1 MDTPS
6 FLIQQLINALFLGS
20 IFALIALGYTMVY
33 GIIEL
38 INFAHGELFTAGSF
52 IGLIVLAALQKVGFV
67 ESHFWITLILVFG
80 LAMTYVAVL
89 GVAIEHVAY
98 KPLRKASR
106 LAAILSA
113 LGMSIF
119 LSNGMMLSQG
129 VSDRAYPPIMGMEG
143 FSILDARITYGQV
156 LIIVLSL
163 LLMVALQ
170 LFVNWTKLGKAM
182 RATAQNKTMARMLGI
197 DIDRTIRLTFMIGP
211 ALGAAAG
218 VMVGLYYGSV
228 RFDMGFIYMIKAF
241 AAAILGGIGSIPG
254 AVLGG
259 MIIGG
264 VEVLWSAFLPSEWKD
279 VTTFIVLILVLYL
292 RPSGILGEHVSETR
306 V

>member
-1 MDTPS
+1 MDNAS
-6 FLIQQLINALFLGS
+6 FIIQQLINAIFLGS
-20 IFALIALGYTMVY
+20 IYSLIALGYTMVY

-38 INFAHGELFTAGSF
+38 INFAHGELFTAGAF
-52 IGLIVLAALQKVGFV
+52 IGIIVLAALQNMGFV
-67 ESHFWITLILVFG
+67 ETHFVLTLILVFG
-80 LAMTYVAVL
+80 MAMAYVAVL

-129 VSDRAYPPIMGMEG
+129 VSDRAYPAIFGLRG
-143 FSILDARITYGQV
+143 FSILDARIAYGQ
-156 LIIVLSL
+156 IFIVILSL
-163 LLMVALQ
+163 VLMVALNM
-170 LFVNWTKLGKAM
+170 FVNWTKLGKAM
-182 RATAQNKTMARMLGI
+182 RATAQNQIMARMLGI
-197 DIDRTIRLTFMIGP
+197 DIDRTIRVTFMIGP

-218 VMVGLYYGSV
+218 VMVGMYYGSV

-279 VTTFIVLILVLYL
+279 VTTFVVLILVLYF
-292 RPSGILGEHVSETR
+292 RPSGILGEHVTESR

>member
-1 MDTPS
+1 VDNAS
-6 FLIQQLINALFLGS
+6 FIIQQLINAIFLGS
-20 IFALIALGYTMVY
+20 IYSLIALGYTMVY

-38 INFAHGELFTAGSF
+38 INFAHGELFTAGAF
-52 IGLIVLAALQKVGFV
+52 IGIIVLAALQNIGFV
-67 ESHFWITLILVFG
+67 ETHFILTLILVFG
-80 LAMTYVAVL
+80 MAMSYVAVL
-89 GVAIEHVAY
+89 GVAIEQVAY

-129 VSDRAYPPIMGMEG
+129 VSDRAYPAILGMEG
-143 FSILDARITYGQV
+143 FLILDARITYGQV
-156 LIIVLSL
+156 FIIVLAL
-163 LLMVALQ
+163 ILMVALNM
-170 LFVNWTKLGKAM
+170 FVNWSKLGKAM
-182 RATAQNKTMARMLGI
+182 RATAQNQTMARMLGI
-197 DIDRTIRLTFMIGP
+197 DIDRTIRVTFIIGP

-218 VMVGLYYGSV
+218 VMVGMYYGSV

-279 VTTFIVLILVLYL
+279 VTTFVVLILVLYL

>member
-6 FLIQQLINALFLGS
+6 FLVQQLINAIFLGS
-20 IFALIALGYTMVY
+20 IYALIALGYTMVY

-38 INFAHGELFTAGSF
+38 INFAHGELFTSGAF
-52 IGLIVLAALQKVGFV
+52 IGIIVLVLLQKFGFV
-67 ESHFWITLILVFG
+67 ESHFILTMILAFG
-80 LAMTYVAVL
+80 LAMAYVAVL

-98 KPLRKASR
+98 KPLRNASR

-129 VSDRAYPPIMGMEG
+129 VSDRAYPQLL
-143 FSILDARITYGQV
+143 SIRGVTIFDARITYGQIF
-156 LIIVLSL
+156 IIILSIA
-163 LLMVALQ
+163 LMVALYA
-170 LFVNWTKLGKAM
+170 FVKGTKLGKAM
-182 RATAQNKTMARMLGI
+182 RATAQNRTMARMCGI
-197 DIDRTIRLTFMIGP
+197 DIDKTIRLTFIIGP

-254 AVLGG
+254 AMLGG

-292 RPSGILGEHVSETR
+292 KPSGILGEDVAETR

>member
-6 FLIQQLINALFLGS
+6 FIIQQLINAFFLGS
-20 IFALIALGYTMVY
+20 IFSLIALGYTMVY

-38 INFAHGELFTAGSF
+38 INFAHGEMFTAGAF
-52 IGLIVLAALQKVGFV
+52 IGVIVLAALQESGFV
-67 ESHFWITLILVFG
+67 DSHFYLSMILTFG
-80 LAMTYVAVL
+80 LAMAYVGVL
-89 GVAIEHVAY
+89 GMAIEQVAY
-98 KPLRKASR
+98 RPIRNVSR

-129 VSDRAYPPIMGMEG
+129 VSDRAYPPVLGYQG
-143 FSILDARITYGQV
+143 FDIFDARITYGQV
-156 LIIVLSL
+156 FIILLSFA
-163 LLMVALQ
+163 LMISLN
-170 LFVNWTKLGKAM
+170 LFVKWTKLGKAM
-182 RATAQNKTMARMLGI
+182 RATAQNRTMSRMLGI
-197 DIDRTIRLTFMIGP
+197 NIDATIRVTFIIGP

-254 AVLGG
+254 AMLGG
-259 MIIGG
+259 MIIGS
-264 VEVLWSAFLPSEWKD
+264 VEVLWSAFLPTEWKD
-279 VTTFIVLILVLYL
+279 VTTFVVLILVLYL

>member
-1 MDTPS
+1 MDTSS

-20 IFALIALGYTMVY
+20 IYALIALGYTMVY

-38 INFAHGELFTAGSF
+38 INFAHGELFTAGAF
-52 IGLIVLAALQKVGFV
+52 IGLIVLAALQKYGFV
-67 ESHFWITLILVFG
+67 QTHFVLTLFLVFG
-80 LAMTYVAVL
+80 MAMAYVGVL

-98 KPLRKASR
+98 KPLRHASR

-129 VSDRAYPPIMGMEG
+129 VSDRAYPALFGMKG
-143 FSILDARITYGQV
+143 LTFIGARITYAQV
-156 LIIVLSL
+156 FIIILSL
-163 LLMVALQ
+163 LLMVALNM
-170 LFVNWTKLGKAM
+170 FVNWTKLGKAM
-182 RATAQNKTMARMLGI
+182 RATAQNQIMARMLGI
-197 DIDRTIRLTFMIGP
+197 NIDRTIRVTFIIGP

-218 VMVGLYYGSV
+218 VMVGMYYGSV

-264 VEVLWSAFLPSEWKD
+264 VEVLWSAFLPSAWKD
-279 VTTFIVLILVLYL
+279 VTTFIVLILVLYFK
-292 RPSGILGEHVSETR
+292 PSGILGEDVSETR

>member
-1 MDTPS
+1 MENSS
-6 FLIQQLINALFLGS
+6 FIIQQLINALFLGS
-20 IFALIALGYTMVY
+20 IYALIALGYTMVY

-38 INFAHGELFTAGSF
+38 INFAHGELFTAGAF
-52 IGLIVLAALQKVGFV
+52 IGIIVLSALQQFGFV
-67 ESHFWITLILVFG
+67 ETHFVFTLFLVFG
-80 LAMTYVAVL
+80 TAMAYVGVL

-98 KPLRKASR
+98 KPLRNASR

-129 VSDRAYPPIMGMEG
+129 VSDRAYPAIFGMKG
-143 FSILDARITYGQV
+143 FSIIGARITYGQV
-156 LIIVLSL
+156 FIIVLSL
-163 LLMVALQ
+163 ALMVALNM
-170 LFVNWTKLGKAM
+170 FVKWTRLGKAM
-182 RATAQNKTMARMLGI
+182 RATAQNLNMARMLGI
-197 DIDRTIRLTFMIGP
+197 DIDRTIRVTFIIGP

-218 VMVGLYYGSV
+218 VMVGMYYGSV

-292 RPSGILGEHVSETR
+292 KPSGILGEHVSESR

>member
-1 MDTPS
+1 MDTQS
-6 FLIQQLINALFLGS
+6 FIIQQLINAIFLGS
-20 IFALIALGYTMVY
+20 IYSLIALGYTMVY

-38 INFAHGELFTAGSF
+38 INFAHGELFTSGAF
-52 IGLIVLAALQKVGFV
+52 IGIIVLAILQKAGFV
-67 ESHFWITLILVFG
+67 ETHFVLTMILAFG
-80 LAMTYVAVL
+80 LAMAYVAML

-98 KPLRKASR
+98 KPLRNASR

-129 VSDRAYPPIMGMEG
+129 VSDRAYPQLLSIKGW
-143 FSILDARITYGQV
+143 SILDARITYGQIF
-156 LIIVLSL
+156 IIILSIA
-163 LLMVALQ
+163 LMATLYI
-170 LFVNWTKLGKAM
+170 FVKSTKLGKAM
-182 RATAQNKTMARMLGI
+182 RATAQNKTMARMCGI
-197 DIDRTIRLTFMIGP
+197 NIDKTIRVTFIIGP

-254 AVLGG
+254 AMLGG
-259 MIIGG
+259 LIIGG

-292 RPSGILGEHVSETR
+292 KPSGILGEDVAESR

>member
-1 MDTPS
+1 MDNAS
-6 FLIQQLINALFLGS
+6 FILQQLINAIFLGS
-20 IFALIALGYTMVY
+20 IFSLIALGYTMVY

-38 INFAHGELFTAGSF
+38 INFAHGELFTAGAF
-52 IGLIVLAALQKVGFV
+52 IGIIVLAALQQIGFV
-67 ESHFWITLILVFG
+67 ETHFVLTLIFVFG
-80 LAMTYVAVL
+80 MSMAYVAFL

-129 VSDRAYPPIMGMEG
+129 VSDRAYPAIFGLKG

-156 LIIVLSL
+156 FIIVLSL
-163 LLMVALQ
+163 LLMVALNM
-170 LFVNWTKLGKAM
+170 FVNWSKLGKAM
-182 RATAQNKTMARMLGI
+182 RATAQNQTMARMLGI
-197 DIDRTIRLTFMIGP
+197 DIDRTIRVTFMIGP

-218 VMVGLYYGSV
+218 VMVGMYYGSV

-279 VTTFIVLILVLYL
+279 VTTFVVLILVLYL

>member
-38 INFAHGELFTAGSF
+38 INFAHGELFTAGAF
-52 IGLIVLAALQKVGFV
+52 IGVIVLAALQETGFV
-67 ESHFWITLILVFG
+67 ESHFVVTLIIVFG
-80 LAMTYVAVL
+80 LAMAYVAVL

-129 VSDRAYPPIMGMEG
+129 VSDRAYPPILGVEG

-156 LIIVLSL
+156 FIIALSL
-163 LLMVALQ
+163 VLMVALQ

-182 RATAQNKTMARMLGI
+182 RATAQNRTMARMLGI

-279 VTTFIVLILVLYL
+279 VTTFIVLIMVLYL
-292 RPSGILGEHVSETR
+292 RPSGILGEQVSETR

>member
-1 MDTPS
+1 LETHS
-6 FLIQQLINALFLGS
+6 ILIQQLINALFLGS
-20 IFALIALGYTMVY
+20 ILALIALGYTMVY
-33 GIIEL
+33 GIIQL
-38 INFAHGELFTAGSF
+38 INFAHGEMFTAGSF
-52 IGLIVLAALQKVGFV
+52 VGVIVLALLQKTGFAQ
-67 ESHFWITLILVFG
+67 SHFILSMAVAFG
-80 LAMTYVAVL
+80 LAMGYVAVL
-89 GVAIEHVAY
+89 GVAIEQVAY
-98 KPLRKASR
+98 KPLRNASR

-129 VSDRAYPPIMGMEG
+129 VSDRAYPPLLGSKG
-143 FSILDARITYGQV
+143 LSILEARITYGQIF
-156 LIIVLSL
+156 IILLSIA
-163 LLMVALQ
+163 LMVALY
-170 LFVNWTKLGKAM
+170 LFVNRTKLGKAM
-182 RATAQNKTMARMLGI
+182 RATAQNRTMARMLGI
-197 DIDRTIRLTFMIGP
+197 NIDKTIRTTFIIGP

-254 AVLGG
+254 AMLGG
-259 MIIGG
+259 LIIGG

-279 VTTFIVLILVLYL
+279 VTTFSVLILVLYL
-292 RPSGILGEHVSETR
+292 RPSGILGESVSETR

>member
-1 MDTPS
+1 VDNAS
-6 FLIQQLINALFLGS
+6 FILQQLINAIFLGS
-20 IFALIALGYTMVY
+20 IFSLIALGYTMVY

-38 INFAHGELFTAGSF
+38 INFAHGELFTAGAF
-52 IGLIVLAALQKVGFV
+52 IGIIVLAALQQIGFV
-67 ESHFWITLILVFG
+67 ETHFVLTLIFVFG
-80 LAMTYVAVL
+80 MSMAYVAFL

-129 VSDRAYPPIMGMEG
+129 VSDRAYPAIFGLKG

-156 LIIVLSL
+156 FIIVLSL
-163 LLMVALQ
+163 LLMVALNM
-170 LFVNWTKLGKAM
+170 FVNWSKLGKAM
-182 RATAQNKTMARMLGI
+182 RATAQNQTMARMLGI
-197 DIDRTIRLTFMIGP
+197 DIDRTIRVTFMIGP

-218 VMVGLYYGSV
+218 VMVGMYYGSV

-279 VTTFIVLILVLYL
+279 VTTFVVLILVLYL

>member
-1 MDTPS
+1 MDNTS
-6 FLIQQLINALFLGS
+6 FIIQQFFNAIFLGS
-20 IFALIALGYTMVY
+20 IYALIALGYTMVY

-38 INFAHGELFTAGSF
+38 INFAHGELFTAGAF
-52 IGLIVLAALQKVGFV
+52 VGIIVLGALQQIGFV
-67 ESHFWITLILVFG
+67 ESHFILTLILVFG
-80 LAMTYVAVL
+80 MAMAYVAVL
-89 GVAIEHVAY
+89 GVAIEQVAY
-98 KPLRKASR
+98 RPLRKASR

-129 VSDRAYPPIMGMEG
+129 VSDRAYPPVFGIDG
-143 FSILDARITYGQV
+143 FSILDARITYGQIF
-156 LIIVLSL
+156 IILLSL

-170 LFVNWTKLGKAM
+170 MFVNWTRLGKAM
-182 RATAQNKTMARMLGI
+182 RATAQNQTMARMLGI

-218 VMVGLYYGSV
+218 VMVGMYYGSV
-228 RFDMGFIYMIKAF
+228 RLDMGFIYMIKAF

-279 VTTFIVLILVLYL
+279 VTTFAILILVLYFK
-292 RPSGILGEHVSETR
+292 PSGLLGESEADVR

>member
-80 LAMTYVAVL
+80 MAMTYVAVL

-113 LGMSIF
+113 LGMSIW
-119 LSNGMMLSQG
+119 
-129 VSDRAYPPIMGMEG
+129 
-143 FSILDARITYGQV
+143 
-156 LIIVLSL
+156 SL
-163 LLMVALQ
+163 
-170 LFVNWTKLGKAM
+170 
-182 RATAQNKTMARMLGI
+182 
-197 DIDRTIRLTFMIGP
+197 IGP
-211 ALGAAAG
+211 IHQLWGWK
-218 VMVGLYYGSV
+218 
-228 RFDMGFIYMIKAF
+228 GFQF
-241 AAAILGGIGSIPG
+241 WTP
-254 AVLGG
+254 
-259 MIIGG
+259 
-264 VEVLWSAFLPSEWKD
+264 E
-279 VTTFIVLILVLYL
+279 
-292 RPSGILGEHVSETR
+292 
-306 V
+306 